1 MNRHERGLE
10 FKVGVFVFVGLA
22 MLGELVVQFGRLG
35 EGLKT
40 YYGLTVRFNDASGLL
55 KGSDVLLAG
64 AKIGKVSG
72 GPRMVREGQGVD
84 VPLKIYDY
92 IKIPEA
98 SKFTVGSS
106 GLLGDRFVNVVMPP
120 GQAKAFLAPNAHISG
135 ARETGIDDIT
145 REGGA
150 LLGDLRGT
158 VQKLN
163 QETLSS
169 ENMQN
174 LKASMEHL
182 NQATSALAQSSKKLD
197 GVVDQAGSTMTSA
210 KEAADNL
217 RNTIDDTRKVLR
229 TATQGKG
236 LVATLLNNQE
246 LANDLHALMKWR
258 GELREPVLSRAWT
271 PALGRR
277 GAPPSM
283 LFRSWRAIAFALL
296 LRSDHRCEAPCHA
309 ISHRAPGR
317 LRAEECSIFPPKT
330 CAMRSSLFLLSLGPV
345 A

>member
-10 FKVGVFVFVGLA
+10 FKVGIFVFVGLA
-22 MLGELVVQFGRLG
+22 MLGALVVQFGRLG
-35 EGLKT
+35 EGFKT
-40 YYGLTVRFNDASGLL
+40 YYTITVRFNDAGGLL
-55 KGSDVLLAG
+55 KGTDVLLAG
-64 AKIGKVSG
+64 ARIGKVESG
-72 GPRMVREGQGVD
+72 PKLVREGGGVA

-92 IKIPEA
+92 IKIPEG

-106 GLLGDRFVNVVMPP
+106 GLLGDRFVNVMMPP
-120 GQAKAFLAPNAHISG
+120 GQPKAFLAPNTYISG

-150 LLGDLRGT
+150 LLSDLRGT

-174 LKASMEHL
+174 LKASMEQL

-197 GVVDQAGSTMTSA
+197 GVIEQADSTMTSA

-217 RNTIDDTRKVLR
+217 QNAIADTRKVLR
-229 TATQGKG
+229 SATQGKG

-246 LANDLHALMKWR
+246 LANDLHAL
-258 GELREPVLSRAWT
+258 
-271 PALGRR
+271 
-277 GAPPSM
+277 
-283 LFRSWRAIAFALL
+283 
-296 LRSDHRCEAPCHA
+296 
-309 ISHRAPGR
+309 ISN
-317 LRAEECSIFPPKT
+317 LRAHGV
-330 CAMRSSLFLLSLGPV
+330 LFYRDSAATTQMKPQEQTKPARQTRGR
-345 A
+345 

>member
-10 FKVGVFVFVGLA
+10 FKVGAFVFVGLA
-22 MLGELVVQFGRLG
+22 MLGALVVQFGRLG
-35 EGLKT
+35 EGFKT
-40 YYGLTVRFNDASGLL
+40 YYDLTVRFSDASGLL

-92 IKIPEA
+92 IKIPEE

-106 GLLGDRFVNVVMPP
+106 GLLGDRFVNVAMPP
-120 GQAKAFLAPNAHISG
+120 GQPKAFIAPNTHISG

-169 ENMQN
+169 QNMQN

-182 NQATSALAQSSKKLD
+182 NQATSALAESSKKLD
-197 GVVDQAGSTMTSA
+197 GVIEQAGSTMTSA

-217 RNTIDDTRKVLR
+217 QSAIDDTRKVLR

-236 LVATLLNNQE
+236 LVATLLNNQQ
-246 LANDLHALMKWR
+246 LANDLHAL
-258 GELREPVLSRAWT
+258 
-271 PALGRR
+271 
-277 GAPPSM
+277 
-283 LFRSWRAIAFALL
+283 
-296 LRSDHRCEAPCHA
+296 
-309 ISHRAPGR
+309 ISN
-317 LRAEECSIFPPKT
+317 LRAHGV
-330 CAMRSSLFLLSLGPV
+330 LFYRDSAATTQTKPQQQTKPARQTRGR
-345 A
+345 